1 MSASLIKNIGSIPIR
16 PTLGMVTA
24 NQKILFPI
32 TTKANMPSCIK
43 CGGIRKQKIILGMKK
58 GRHERRKGMNFAQ
71 AARTTGT
78 MTRTENG
85 ALALNTSG
93 DKCLD
98 LYSTIGALRNTDEL
112 RKCSLF
118 ADAFNEDPLLATKI
132 VFYARDIRGGL
143 GERATFRTII
153 RYMAQYHPEA
163 LRPNLDLIG
172 VYGRYD
178 DMYSLIG
185 TPLEDDMWAAMK
197 KQFEE
202 DLENLHADKA
212 VSLLAKWIKTAD
224 ASSEKTRKLGILTAQ
239 KLGYPVYNFKRMVR
253 SLRRKIGVIES
264 LMSAGRWDEIE
275 YSAVPSRAMMIY
287 RKAFERHDED
297 RYKDFIDKAVTGK
310 EKINASTLYPYDL
323 IEKVLT
329 YSWSRSLVTED
340 KAVEAQWRQ
349 LPNYIGEGTNA
360 LVIADTSGSMSG
372 RPLNTSIGL
381 AIYFAER
388 NVGAYH
394 NMWMSFS
401 SMPKI
406 HLLKGETLAQKIRSI
421 DMNDWSQNTNLEASF
436 DLILDIAVKN
446 HVPAEEMP
454 KSLIIISDMEIDYC
468 TGDWLFYDKM
478 SRKFRENGYEL
489 PNIVFWNVN
498 SRHDVFHA
506 DKTRKGVQLVSGQ
519 SASVF
524 KQVMECIGMTP
535 TEAMLKTINSER
547 YEAIT
552 VG

>member
-1 MSASLIKNIGSIPIR
+1 
-16 PTLGMVTA
+16 
-24 NQKILFPI
+24 
-32 TTKANMPSCIK
+32 
-43 CGGIRKQKIILGMKK
+43 
-58 GRHERRKGMNFAQ
+58 MNFAQ

-78 MTRTENG
+78 MTHTENG
-85 ALALNTSG
+85 AVALNTTG

-98 LYSTIGALRNTDEL
+98 FFSTIGALRKADDL
-112 RKCSLF
+112 RVQRLF
-118 ADAFNEDPLLATKI
+118 ADAYNEAPLLATKI
-132 VFYARDIRGGL
+132 AFYGRDVRGGL
-143 GERATFRTII
+143 GERKVFRTLLT
-153 RYMAQYHPEA
+153 YMAEYHPEA

-185 TPLEDDMWAAMK
+185 TPLEDEMWAAMK

-253 SLRRKIGVIES
+253 ALRRKIGVIES

-287 RKAFERHDED
+287 RNAFERHDEY
-297 RYKDFIDKAVTGK
+297 RYKEFIDKAVNGDV
-310 EKINASTLYPYDL
+310 KINSSTLYPYDL
-323 IEKVLT
+323 IEKIATLG
-329 YSWSRSLVTED
+329 WANIKAKED
-340 KAVEAQWRQ
+340 KTVEAQWRQ
-349 LPNYIGEGTNA
+349 LPDYVEKGTNA
-360 LVIADTSGSMSG
+360 LVMADTSGSMSG
-372 RPLNTSIGL
+372 RPLNTAIGL

-388 NVGAYH
+388 NKGEYH

-401 SMPKI
+401 RRPRI
-406 HLLKGETLAQKIRSI
+406 HLLKGETLAQKISSI
-421 DMNDWSQNTNLEASF
+421 DVNDWQQNT
-436 DLILDIAVKN
+436 DLCAAFQLVLDIAINN
-446 HVPAEEMP
+446 HVPQEEMP
-454 KSLIIISDMEIDYC
+454 KSLIVISDMEIDAC
-468 TGDWLFYDKM
+468 SSGSWTFYDAM
-478 SRKFRENGYEL
+478 AANYREYGYEI

-506 DKTRKGVQLVSGQ
+506 DHTRKGVQLVSGQ
-519 SASVF
+519 STTVF
-524 KQVMECIGMTP
+524 KQLMSCIGMTP
-535 TEAMLKTINSER
+535 TEAMVKTINSER

-552 VG
+552 IG